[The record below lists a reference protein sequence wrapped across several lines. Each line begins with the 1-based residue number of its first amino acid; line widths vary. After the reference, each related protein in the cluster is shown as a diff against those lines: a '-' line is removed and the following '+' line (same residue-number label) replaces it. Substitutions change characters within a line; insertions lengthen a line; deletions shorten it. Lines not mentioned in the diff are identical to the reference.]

1 MAFIKDR
8 KLAHDP
14 WHLLRAS
21 DDALPATG
29 KVIVPLAFW
38 RQHRDELMARADGV
52 GVWLLATDQPREIAA
67 DLPHLQVVAVNF
79 ATFNDG
85 RGYST
90 ARLLRERY
98 GWRGELRAIGDVLS
112 DQIFYLTRVG
122 FDAFELSEG
131 QDVETVLGRFED
143 FSETY
148 QAAVD
153 RPLPLFRRRET
164 ATSTGAA

>member
-14 WHLLRAS
+14 WHLLEAS
-21 DDALPATG
+21 DDPLPATG
-29 KVIVPLAFW
+29 KVIVPLASW
-38 RQHRDELMARADGV
+38 RQHRDELIARADGV
-52 GVWLLATDQPREIAA
+52 GVSLLATDEARDIAA

-85 RGYST
+85 RGYTT

-122 FDAFELSEG
+122 FDALELREG
-131 QDVETVLGRFED
+131 QDVEAVLGRFED

-164 ATSTGAA
+164 ANSTGAA